1 MNMVVCKE
9 GRRRGPFK
17 LPYAK
22 SVLCWGMMQTIQ
34 TGESPVT
41 QSERTESGHGGW
53 WGWGKARYWRRF
65 DDRASDDLILFPV
78 PDDFR

>member
-1 MNMVVCKE
+1 MASGKE

-34 TGESPVT
+34 RGESPVT
-41 QSERTESGHGGW
+41 QSEKTESGHGGLV
-53 WGWGKARYWRRF
+53 GLGQGK
-65 DDRASDDLILFPV
+65 ILQTV
-78 PDDFR
+78 